1 MGNTISN
8 ILNSSNEINELIIGA
23 TELFTS
29 MNDQISELIDFK
41 NEFELKKLARY
52 IIISKYCESIQIE
65 TNIKKNNIAIE
76 FSKIDSSNSN
86 YEYRKIKYYPDTIED
101 GLIKKY
107 NIKTTNIEGTLNLFK
122 QLCPNYESFTI
133 DETYEKLKLLL
144 GN

>member
-8 ILNSSNEINELIIGA
+8 ILNSSSEINELIIGA

-52 IIISKYCESIQIE
+52 IIISKYCDSIQIE
-65 TNIKKNNIAIE
+65 TNVKKNNIAIE

-107 NIKTTNIEGTLNLFK
+107 NIKTTNVESTLNLFK

>member
-8 ILNSSNEINELIIGA
+8 ILSSSNEINELIVGA

-29 MNDQISELIDFK
+29 INNQMNELIDFK

-52 IIISKYCESIQIE
+52 IVISKYGDSILIK
-65 TNIKKNNIAIE
+65 TNVKKNNNVIE
-76 FSKIDSSNSN
+76 FSKIEPLNSN

-101 GLIKKY
+101 TLIKKY
-107 NIKTTNIEGTLNLFK
+107 NIKTINIEGTLNLFK

-133 DETYEKLKLLL
+133 DEAYEKLKLLI

>member
-8 ILNSSNEINELIIGA
+8 ILSSSNEINDLIISA

-29 MNDQISELIDFK
+29 MSDQIGELIDFK

-52 IIISKYCESIQIE
+52 IVISKYCESIQIK
-65 TNIKKNNIAIE
+65 TNVKKNNNVIK
-76 FSKIDSSNSN
+76 FSKIEPSNSN

-101 GLIKKY
+101 TLIKKY
-107 NIKTTNIEGTLNLFK
+107 NIKTINVESTLNLFK

-133 DETYEKLKLLL
+133 DEVHEKLKLLL

>member
-8 ILNSSNEINELIIGA
+8 ILNSSSEINELIIGA

-86 YEYRKIKYYPDTIED
+86 YKYRKIKYYPDTIED

-107 NIKTTNIEGTLNLFK
+107 NIKTINVESTLNLFK

-133 DETYEKLKLLL
+133 DEVYEKLKLLL

>member
-1 MGNTISN
+1 MGNSISN
-8 ILNSSNEINELIIGA
+8 ILNSSSEINELIIGA

-52 IIISKYCESIQIE
+52 IVISKYRESIQIE

-86 YEYRKIKYYPDTIED
+86 YEYRKIKYYPDTIKD

-107 NIKTTNIEGTLNLFK
+107 NIKTTNVESTLNLFK

-133 DETYEKLKLLL
+133 DEVYEKLKLLL